1 MYSRTGRG
9 LVAAALMAIVLAAC
23 RGDGAAVDTTP
34 STEPPPA
41 TATTATTA
49 PPATTTTL
57 PAPTTSTEPE
67 NVDPLGWEPVEVAEL
82 TRDEQGSGRIGAILS
97 TPSGGWLIGGSV
109 NVDVGMPRPMVW
121 LSDDGT
127 DWEAKE
133 LPAPDRGSTIEAG
146 AWNGEAGL
154 FAGRRGSA
162 AGDTLTVLWLVDES
176 GSGEI
181 LESVVFPPNMSDLQI
196 EAQPDGGFVLAGW
209 ASDRQ
214 YVFRSPDGREWTEDT
229 TADEILAGLT
239 YPYIADLAVG
249 ELGLLAVVVDERG
262 ANDLGVL
269 LIDRGEGFQEAARI
283 EHETDVDLN
292 GAVVT
297 GSQFQVYG
305 AVRNGPGYESTIWT
319 SRDGE
324 EWTSVTPDIS
334 IADSHASYN
343 TYGSRFVDA
352 VRSSEG
358 LVGVVFEAASYLF
371 VGSQDGTNWS
381 EIPIGGGIPDTAVPP
396 PDRMAVSGGVVL
408 AASSSIAEPALFR
421 IAEGSATQV
430 VHDALPTPPELV
442 TLPAGAS
449 TDDGVVFIVDRQRL
463 APSLAEEPD
472 LSARAVAVS
481 VDGDVV
487 SSEPMPDLFMSDV
500 VVTEDGVAVV
510 GYERFLDKFLDSG
523 NIDPRMWWGPS
534 VPELTESEVGGE
546 KDRNTK
552 RVVRATAMGSG
563 LVAFGH
569 EFIESGIT
577 QPVFWYS
584 PDGRAW
590 EEIPAPDDQIRNTTT
605 ERLCPLP
612 GGGAMVVAQHQTESG
627 PAPVVWVT
635 EDGRSWNVTVTGT
648 QAFGS
653 DDQVNFGQC
662 LEGDDRTYVIGA
674 VGARTVAAVWE
685 TTDGVAFS
693 PVEAP
698 DLGEGSSWS
707 QGGVGPD
714 GSLYLLGA
722 RLVDGASENVLGVV
736 RPDGTQDVY
745 SLEVEALMGPTGP
758 ASLTGLLVAG
768 DRLVLFGRLFVDAG
782 IWMAPLP

>member
-1 MYSRTGRG
+1 PAPVLVEEPSDGGGGRHGGVADDVSGTARGQTPVDQAPHDVVDAGPGDARPPGDFRGGERVPTQQGDVRLGFVGGETQTRQLGDALRGSLHRATLRDRRTRAQAPVSSRAPNRSASLPTRSVTGCGGRSPRLRCRSDTGEETLYSRTGRG

-283 EHETDVDLN
+283 EHETDIDLN

-297 GSQFQVYG
+297 GAQYQVYG

-319 SRDGE
+319 PRDGE

-334 IADSHASYN
+334 IADSHTSYN

-358 LVGVVFEAASYLF
+358 LVGVVFDAASYLF

-408 AASSSIAEPALFR
+408 AASSSITEPALFR
-421 IAEGSATQV
+421 IAKGSATQV
-430 VHDALPTPPELV
+430 VHDALPTSPELV
-442 TLPAGAS
+442 RLPAGTS

-510 GYERFLDKFLDSG
+510 GYER
-523 NIDPRMWWGPS
+523 
-534 VPELTESEVGGE
+534 
-546 KDRNTK
+546 
-552 RVVRATAMGSG
+552 
-563 LVAFGH
+563 
-569 EFIESGIT
+569 
-577 QPVFWYS
+577 
-584 PDGRAW
+584 
-590 EEIPAPDDQIRNTTT
+590 
-605 ERLCPLP
+605 
-612 GGGAMVVAQHQTESG
+612 
-627 PAPVVWVT
+627 
-635 EDGRSWNVTVTGT
+635 
-648 QAFGS
+648 
-653 DDQVNFGQC
+653 
-662 LEGDDRTYVIGA
+662 
-674 VGARTVAAVWE
+674 
-685 TTDGVAFS
+685 
-693 PVEAP
+693 
-698 DLGEGSSWS
+698 
-707 QGGVGPD
+707 
-714 GSLYLLGA
+714 
-722 RLVDGASENVLGVV
+722 
-736 RPDGTQDVY
+736 
-745 SLEVEALMGPTGP
+745 
-758 ASLTGLLVAG
+758 
-768 DRLVLFGRLFVDAG
+768 
-782 IWMAPLP
+782 